1 MFLNLIFSN
10 ALKMLEK
17 KKKKNSSR
25 EKKNGKI
32 YPRSF
37 GFTITNNAADGK
49 FMQDYKL

>member
-1 MFLNLIFSN
+1 MFLNIIFSN
-10 ALKMLEK
+10 ALEMLGK
-17 KKKKNSSR
+17 KTPL